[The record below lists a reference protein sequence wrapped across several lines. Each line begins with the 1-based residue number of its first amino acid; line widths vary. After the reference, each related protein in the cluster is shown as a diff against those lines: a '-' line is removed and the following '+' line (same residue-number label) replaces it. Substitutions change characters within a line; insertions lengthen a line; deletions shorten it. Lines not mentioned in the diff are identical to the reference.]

1 MAYTFIYSK
10 RSGTPAATMDEQVPE
25 EVKRVRLQQ
34 LMDVQNEISLDLN
47 KEMENHVFDII
58 VEGPSAKDETMWV
71 GLTSGNKMVLF
82 PKDESLAVGMTVP
95 VYIDK
100 AQTWVCYGTIQKR

>member
-34 LMDVQNEISLDLN
+34 LMDIQNEISLELN
-47 KEMENHVFDII
+47 KTMEGKVFDII
-58 VEGPSAKDETMWV
+58 VEGPSAKDKTMWF
-71 GLTSGNKMVLF
+71 GRTSGNKMVLF
-82 PKDESLAVGMTVP
+82 PKDDELTIGDTVP
-95 VYIDK
+95 AYIDK
-100 AQTWVCYGTIQKR
+100 AQTWVCYGTIQKG